1 MKELICKCFIAVC
14 FILLSVPAT
23 MAQGNQYDFAS
34 AGLTM
39 TIPNDWVA
47 REHILLLMMPK
58 AEDLIIEAEVLTT
71 NDLSEAVELS
81 SFELK
86 SVFPTDTSFVVDDIV
101 INKMPVKKIDKI
113 SGPDQLIYYIL
124 KTPEDKVVKLHCKA
138 PKKTITKY
146 KNDLAKLIQSI
157 KPKE

>member
-1 MKELICKCFIAVC
+1 MKELISKCYIAVC

-23 MAQGNQYDFAS
+23 MAQGYQFDFAS

-39 TIPNDWVA
+39 TIPNNWVTS
-47 REHILLLMMPK
+47 EHILLLMMPK
-58 AEDLIIEAEVLTT
+58 AEDLTIEAEVLNT

-81 SFELK
+81 SLELK

-101 INKMPVKKIDKI
+101 INRMPVKKIDKI
-113 SGPDQLIYYIL
+113 SGSEQLIYYIL
-124 KTPEDKVVKLHCKA
+124 KTPEDKIVKIHCKA
-138 PKKTITKY
+138 PKKMITKY
-146 KNDLAKLIQSI
+146 KNDLTKLIQSI